1 MSLLFPLYMFGA
13 ALIALP
19 IYLHLRRKPP
29 KDQVEFSSL
38 MFLEPTKHQP
48 LKRRSQLENWPLLLL
63 RCLALLALAAV
74 FARPFLTG
82 GEHEGEEGALR
93 TVVLLDTSASMRRD
107 GVWKQATET
116 AKELTGKVT
125 NTGALAVIA
134 SDLSPKT
141 VFTFNDWL
149 DEAPARRNDLASE
162 AIESLEP
169 GWAGTDLGTAL
180 LAAAEMIAD
189 ASADDEAALA
199 SEIVVISDLQT
210 GADLDSVAG
219 AAWPDDVTVRFVSL
233 ETEATTNAS
242 LSAAPAKDKNKIA
255 VRVRNDPASERS
267 SFSVSA
273 GSTVQN
279 AVVPAG
285 ESRVFEF
292 EAGPD
297 EIVLTGD
304 DHAFDNT
311 LFVAPKQPAPVDLLF
326 LGKGDADDSN
336 SPEYYFRRAF
346 ALSSVLRPNYVESLT
361 DSPSIVAVARPLA
374 SDEIT
379 ELKGA
384 IENGARA
391 LLVLT
396 GSDMARTFAGLA
408 GMEEPPALNE
418 REDGYA
424 LLEGIDFAHPSLR
437 EFRDPRWRDFTNVHF
452 WKNREIDPEELPDGA
467 QVVAN
472 FDSGNPAWI
481 NLPVGEGS
489 LFVMASGWHP
499 RDSQLALSS
508 KFLPLLFSIFANVG
522 PRVHMPER
530 HFVGDRLP
538 LEEGDVLAG
547 GAPVI
552 PNQPGVYQTEG
563 NGVPRYFAV
572 NLRPSESDLTPLSDE
587 ALGTLGIPLAGAADV
602 PEALTS
608 EEKRKLRGSES
619 EAQQGYWR
627 LVILILLGILALESW
642 FASRRPEGNAPTPN
656 LVPS

>member
-13 ALIALP
+13 AMIALP

-48 LKRRSQLENWPLLLL
+48 IKRRNQLENWPLLLL

-74 FARPFLTG
+74 FARPFLAG
-82 GEHEGEEGALR
+82 GEHEGEEGARR

-107 GVWKQATET
+107 GVWKQATEA
-116 AKELTGKVT
+116 AKETAGKVT
-125 NTGALAVIA
+125 AMGALAVIA

-141 VFTFNDWL
+141 VFTFSDWL
-149 DEAPARRNDLASE
+149 DEAPARRNDLARE
-162 AIESLEP
+162 AIDSLKP
-169 GWAGTDLGTAL
+169 GWSGTDLGTAL

-189 ASADDEAALA
+189 ASADDEAALD

-219 AAWPDDVTVRFVSL
+219 AAWPDDVAVRLIPL

-242 LSAAPAKDKNKIA
+242 LSAAATKDNEKIA
-255 VRVRNDPASERS
+255 VRVRNGPASERS
-267 SFSVSA
+267 DFSVSA
-273 GSTVQN
+273 GTAVHS

-297 EIVLTGD
+297 KIVLTGD
-304 DHAFDNT
+304 DHDYDNA
-311 LFVAPKQPAPVDLLF
+311 LFVAPKQPSPVDLLF
-326 LGKGDADDSN
+326 LGNGDADDSN

-346 ALSSVLRPNYVESLT
+346 ALSRVLRPRYVESLEDT
-361 DSPSIVAVARPLA
+361 PSIIAVARPLA

-379 ELKGA
+379 GLRSA

-408 GMEEPPALNE
+408 DLEDTPELNE
-418 REDGYA
+418 REEGYA
-424 LLEGIDFAHPSLR
+424 LLEGIDFDHPSLR
-437 EFRDPRWRDFTNVHF
+437 EFRDPRWRDFTSVHF
-452 WKNREIDPEELPDGA
+452 WKNREIEREELPEGT
-467 QVVAN
+467 QFVAK
-472 FDSGNPAWI
+472 FDSGDPAWM
-481 NLPVGEGS
+481 NLPVGKGS

-508 KFLPLLFSIFANVG
+508 KFLPLLFSVFADVG
-522 PRVHMPER
+522 PRVHTPDQ
-530 HFVGDRLP
+530 HFVGEPLP
-538 LEEGDVLAG
+538 LDEGDVLAG
-547 GAPVI
+547 GAPGI
-552 PNQPGVYQTEG
+552 PTQPGVYQTEG
-563 NGVPRYFAV
+563 NGVARYFAV
-572 NLRPSESDLTPLSDE
+572 NLRPSESDLTPLSKDS
-587 ALGTLGIPLAGAADV
+587 LGALGIPLTGGADA
-602 PEALTS
+602 S
-608 EEKRKLRGSES
+608 EKLSSTAKRKLRESES
-619 EAQQGYWR
+619 EAKQGYWR
-627 LVILILLGILALESW
+627 VVILLLLGILAIETW
-642 FASRRPEGNAPTPN
+642 FASRPPEGSARTPN
-656 LVPS
+656 PIPS